1 MGSSVGDHC
10 GWLNHVH
17 VLLLELQNGEEV
29 YRAERVELVTYLYQ
43 KLHLIP
49 LDIINNNIEH

>member
-1 MGSSVGDHC
+1 MGSLVGNHC
-10 GWLNHVH
+10 GWLNMYMFSYS
-17 VLLLELQNGEEV
+17 NYKTEEV

-49 LDIINNNIEH
+49 LELSITT